1 MNFNSFSE
9 CKDYIKADAYRY
21 LGKQGGVFS
30 LYFRVPGFKYS
41 VWLRLCSYLWNRRML
56 FPLYAYAKLRHRR
69 LSIKYGIQIPPGTII
84 GKGFYMGHFGGI
96 VVNGNAIIGKN
107 CNLSQGVTIGMSN
120 RGIRAGYPVLHD
132 NIYIGPGAKIVGKV
146 VLGSNCAVGAN
157 AVVTKDIPD
166 NAVAVGIPAKVIS
179 YAGSANY
186 VERTI

>member
-1 MNFNSFSE
+1 MGV
-9 CKDYIKADAYRY
+9 RLY
-21 LGKQGGVFS
+21 L
-30 LYFRVPGFKYS
+30 RVPGFKFT
-41 VWLRLCSYLWNRRML
+41 VWLRITSFLCTRKLL
-56 FPLYAYAKLRHRR
+56 LPIYAIAKLYYKH
-69 LSIKYGIQIPPGTII
+69 LVIKYGIQIPISTTI

-166 NAVAVGIPAKVIS
+166 NAVAVVIPAKVIS